1 MAEEV
6 RSADTA
12 LNADWGCILR
22 NIVKRWWMI
31 LLAAV
36 TAASGAYILAAE
48 FYRPTYSATATYVV
62 STRGNS
68 TTVYS
73 NLNAASELAAVF
85 TDILNSNVLKERVE
99 AETGMELDATI
110 RATLLPD
117 TNLLDLRVTADEP
130 EKAFFIIRSL
140 IENHGIITSKVM
152 ENAVLQ
158 VLKAPRV
165 PTVPD
170 VALDNYDI
178 AQKAALIAAAIAACI
193 VGIVSYSSDTLKN
206 TREAEHKIDAQLL
219 GAIYHER
226 KYKTLRARIRGK
238 KQGLLITDPSVGF
251 RFVESYKIAYTHR
264 APDGRRQRQNAV
276 GYKPHGR

>member
-1 MAEEV
+1 
-6 RSADTA
+6 
-12 LNADWGCILR
+12 
-22 NIVKRWWMI
+22 
-31 LLAAV
+31 
-36 TAASGAYILAAE
+36 
-48 FYRPTYSATATYVV
+48 
-62 STRGNS
+62 
-68 TTVYS
+68 
-73 NLNAASELAAVF
+73 
-85 TDILNSNVLKERVE
+85 VLKERVE

-117 TNLLDLRVTADEP
+117 TNLLDLKVTADEP

-170 VALDNYDI
+170 VALDNYDV
-178 AQKAALIAAAIAACI
+178 AQKAALIAVAIAACI
-193 VGIVSYSSDTLKN
+193 VGIVSYFSDTLKN
-206 TREAEHKIDAQLL
+206 TQEAEHKIGAQLL

-226 KYKTLRARIRGK
+226 KYKTLRAHTGE

-251 RFVESYKIAYTHR
+251 RFVESYKNCVYA
-264 APDGRRQRQNAV
+264 
-276 GYKPHGR
+276 

>member
-1 MAEEV
+1 M
-6 RSADTA
+6 
-12 LNADWGCILR
+12 CIR
-22 NIVKRWWMI
+22 DR
-31 LLAAV
+31 
-36 TAASGAYILAAE
+36 
-48 FYRPTYSATATYVV
+48 
-62 STRGNS
+62 
-68 TTVYS
+68 VYS

-165 PTVPD
+165 PT
-170 VALDNYDI
+170 A
-178 AQKAALIAAAIAACI
+178 
-193 VGIVSYSSDTLKN
+193 VSY
-206 TREAEHKIDAQLL
+206 
-219 GAIYHER
+219 
-226 KYKTLRARIRGK
+226 
-238 KQGLLITDPSVGF
+238 
-251 RFVESYKIAYTHR
+251 THL
-264 APDGRRQRQNAV
+264 AV
-276 GYKPHGR
+276 RLN